1 MAFTSKLPRS
11 ARPYC
16 CAEAIYILYRP
27 PAGTPLRNTL
37 EGLAVFET
45 LKPLPPDAILG
56 IMTLFRADPNPG
68 KIDLSVGV
76 YQDEQGRT
84 PVLPSVKK
92 AEQAIL
98 AAQDSKTYVSIAGNA
113 AFNKGI
119 EEVIYGKDHPAL
131 KAGRISTV
139 QTPGGS
145 GGLSVAGHLL
155 ARAKPNARCY
165 VSDPSWPNHQPLLK
179 VAGLTLDTYPYY
191 DYAKHRVDFEP
202 MMAKLEKASAGELV
216 LIHGCCHNPCGADLS
231 KEQWEELT
239 KLCERRGLVPFID
252 LAYQG
257 LAEGLDEDAFGVR
270 LMAARLPE
278 VVVVSSSS
286 KNLGL
291 YRERVGAASVV
302 SANAEAAKLAAAN
315 AANVARG
322 IYSMPPDHGAAI
334 VGYILNSPELRAQWI
349 KELAE
354 MRARINGL
362 RTLLV
367 SKLAA
372 RKTSMDFSFI
382 AQERGMFSFLG
393 ITKEQVIRLRE
404 EFHIY
409 MVESSRVNIAGIN
422 NANVDRIADSIAAVL
437 K

>member
-1 MAFTSKLPRS
+1 M
-11 ARPYC
+11 
-16 CAEAIYILYRP
+16 
-27 PAGTPLRNTL
+27 
-37 EGLAVFET
+37 FET

-84 PVLPSVKK
+84 PVLASVKK
-92 AEQAIL
+92 AEQAIID
-98 AAQDSKTYVSIAGNA
+98 AQMSKTYVSIAGNA
-113 AFNKGI
+113 GFNSGV
-119 EEVIYGKDHPAL
+119 EELLYGKDHPAL
-131 KAGRISTV
+131 KSGRVVTI

-155 ARAKPNARCY
+155 ARSKPGARVY
-165 VSDPSWPNHQPLLK
+165 ISDPTWPNHLPLLK
-179 VAGLTLDTYPYY
+179 LSGLQLENYPYY
-191 DYAKHRVDFEP
+191 DYAKHRVDFDA
-202 MMAKLEKASAGELV
+202 MVGKLDQASAGELV

-231 KEQWEELT
+231 KDQWEALT
-239 KLCERRGLVPFID
+239 QLCERRGLVPFID
-252 LAYQG
+252 FAYQG
-257 LAEGLDEDAFGVR
+257 LAEGLEEDAYGAR

-278 VVVVSSSS
+278 VVVVTSCS

-291 YRERVGAASVV
+291 YRERVGAASFV
-302 SANAEAAKLAAAN
+302 SPSAEQAKLVLAN

-334 VGYILNSPELRAQWI
+334 VSHILHDPALRAQWV
-349 KELAE
+349 KELEE
-354 MRARINGL
+354 MRGRLNGL
-362 RTLLV
+362 RRLFV
-367 SKLAA
+367 DKLTA
-372 RKTSMDFSFI
+372 RKTRMDFSFI
-382 AQERGMFSFLG
+382 AKERGMFSFLG

-422 NANVDRIADSIAAVL
+422 HANVDKIADAIAAVL